1 MYVKEAES
9 FRAHGNCPR
18 NILDSKEDISVC
30 LSAAGLTMTST
41 PTSVQTY
48 KRPILRWVPI
58 ANLKLLGFTRCH
70 PLIPNLSSVSPC
82 GLSSADDTVATSH

>member
-18 NILDSKEDISVC
+18 NILDSKEDISAC

-48 KRPILRWVPI
+48 KRPILR
-58 ANLKLLGFTRCH
+58 
-70 PLIPNLSSVSPC
+70 
-82 GLSSADDTVATSH
+82 